1 MTLWM
6 SSHFLSFLVF
16 APAAL
21 GLALLAFPER
31 QARLAKLLALLAAA
45 AVFGV
50 SLRALG
56 FAPDGANWLFLEHRP
71 WFSVAGLPV
80 DYRLGL
86 DGLNLWLALLTTFLV
101 PVTMLATWD
110 SLTRREGAFAALLLL
125 LETGVLGALLSQ
137 DMLFFYLFWEGMLI
151 PTTFMIWIW
160 GGEDRRY
167 AGTKYFLYLAAG
179 SLVWLVGLLYL
190 AGQAGSFAPELM
202 AQAASQLPF
211 HTQAW
216 LFLAFLL
223 AFAIKFPLFPLHTW
237 MPDAYA
243 QAPTGA
249 VPVGMLVKL
258 GGYGFL
264 RFVIPILPA
273 AVAHYSKT
281 LAVLAVLAIVYGA
294 LVALVQRDMK
304 KLVAYSSLS
313 HMGFVLLGLAS
324 LSVIGIQGALL
335 QIVNLGITTTAL
347 FLLTGMLEDRAGTT
361 MIADFGGVASKA
373 PVLAGFW
380 ILAAMAGIGLPL
392 TNGFVGEFL
401 ILNGAFTSGFAWGR
415 AAACFATLGVLLA
428 AAYLL
433 WMTKRV
439 FWGAPNADPESG
451 TAKVARDLS
460 LRELAVLVPLAGLIL
475 WIGIHPR
482 TFLAPSE
489 RPVAQLL
496 SDAGAPAPRWAPQP
510 AALPAPPPS
519 TEAHP

>member
-1 MTLWM
+1 MSLWM
-6 SSHFLSFLVF
+6 NFHFLSFLVF
-16 APAAL
+16 APAVA
-21 GLALLAFPER
+21 GLLMLLFPQR
-31 QARLAKLLALLAAA
+31 QSRLVKLLAILLATAI
-45 AVFGV
+45 FGV
-50 SLRALG
+50 SLRALA
-56 FAPDGANWLFLEHRP
+56 FTPDAANWLFLEHRP

-80 DYRLGL
+80 EYRFGL
-86 DGLNLWLALLTTFLV
+86 DGLNLWLVLLTTFLV
-101 PVTMLATWD
+101 PLTMLATWN
-110 SLTRREGAFAALLLL
+110 SLTQREGTFAALMLM

-151 PTTFMIWIW
+151 PTYFMIGVW

-167 AGTKYFLYLAAG
+167 AANKYFLYLASG

-190 AGQAGSFAPELM
+190 AGQAGSFAPALM
-202 AQAASQLPF
+202 AQAATQLPF

-237 MPDAYA
+237 MPDVYA
-243 QAPTGA
+243 QAPTAA

-273 AVAHYSKT
+273 AAAHYSKT
-281 LAVLAVLAIVYGA
+281 LAVVGVLAILYGG

-324 LSVIGIQGALL
+324 LSVIGVQGALF
-335 QIVNLGITTTAL
+335 QILTLGISTTAV
-347 FLLTGMLEDRAGTT
+347 FLLIGMLQDRSGTT
-361 MIADFGGVASKA
+361 MIADFGGVASKM
-373 PVLAGFW
+373 PLLTGFW
-380 ILAAMAGIGLPL
+380 ILAVLASIGFPS

-401 ILNGAFTSGFAWGR
+401 ILTGTFTSGLPWGR
-415 AAACFATLGVLLA
+415 VAACLATGGVLLS

-433 WMTKRV
+433 WLTKRV
-439 FWGAPNADPESG
+439 FWGAENADPDCG
-451 TAKVARDLS
+451 TAKLTADLN
-460 LRELAVLVPLAGLIL
+460 LRELTVLIPLAAIIL
-475 WIGIHPR
+475 WMGVHPR
-482 TFLAPSE
+482 TFLASSE

-496 SDAGAPAPRWAPQP
+496 SDAQAPSA
-510 AALPAPPPS
+510 S
-519 TEAHP
+519 TVPTEVHE

>member
-1 MTLWM
+1 MSLWM
-6 SSHFLSFLVF
+6 STHFLSFLVF
-16 APAAL
+16 APAFAGQL
-21 GLALLAFPER
+21 LLAFPER
-31 QARLAKLLALLAAA
+31 QARLAKLLGLLVALAI
-45 AVFGV
+45 FGV

-56 FAPDGANWLFLEHRP
+56 LTPDGANWLFLEHRP
-71 WFSVAGLPV
+71 WFSVAGVPV

-86 DGLNLWLALLTTFLV
+86 DGLNLWLVLLSTFLV
-101 PVTMLATWD
+101 PLTMLATWT
-110 SLTRREGAFAALLLL
+110 SLKQREGVFAGLFLL

-151 PTTFMIWIW
+151 PTYFMIGVW

-167 AGTKYFLYLAAG
+167 AANKYFLYLVSG

-190 AGQAGSFAPELM
+190 AAQAGSFAPELM
-202 AQAASQLPF
+202 AQAATRLPF
-211 HTQAW
+211 HAQAW

-243 QAPTGA
+243 QAPTAA

-273 AVAHYSKT
+273 AAAHYSKT
-281 LAVLAVLAIVYGA
+281 LAALAVIAIIYGA

-313 HMGFVLLGLAS
+313 HMGFALLGLAS
-324 LSVIGIQGALL
+324 LTVIGVQGAVL
-335 QIVNLGITTTAL
+335 QMVNLGITTTAV
-347 FLLTGMLEDRAGTT
+347 FLMIGMLQDRTGTT
-361 MIADFGGVASKA
+361 MIADFGGVASRM
-373 PVLAGFW
+373 PILTGFW
-380 ILAAMAGIGLPL
+380 IVAAMASIGLPI

-401 ILNGAFTSGFAWGR
+401 IFNGAFISGFAWGR
-415 AAACFATLGVLLA
+415 MAACLATLGVLLA
-428 AAYLL
+428 AAYML

-439 FWGAPNADPESG
+439 FWGAENPDPDGG
-451 TAKVARDLS
+451 TAKLAGDLS
-460 LRELAVLVPLAGLIL
+460 FREIAVLVPLAALIL
-475 WIGIHPR
+475 WIGVHPR

-496 SDAGAPAPRWAPQP
+496 SDAQAPAPRWAPQTP
-510 AALPAPPPS
+510 SQAPAPS
-519 TEAHP
+519 EVHE

>member
-1 MTLWM
+1 MSLWM
-6 SSHFLSFLVF
+6 STHFLSFLVF
-16 APAAL
+16 TPALA
-21 GLALLAFPER
+21 GLLLLLFPER
-31 QARLAKLLALLAAA
+31 QARLAKLLGLLAALA
-45 AVFGV
+45 LFGV

-56 FAPDGANWLFLEHRP
+56 LTPDAGNWLFLEHRP

-86 DGLNLWLALLTTFLV
+86 DGLNLWLVLLTTFLV
-101 PVTMLATWD
+101 PLTMLATWN
-110 SLTRREGAFAALLLL
+110 SLKRREGTFAGLFLL

-151 PTTFMIWIW
+151 PTTFMIGVW

-167 AGTKYFLYLAAG
+167 AANKYFLYLVSG

-190 AGQAGSFAPELM
+190 ASQAGSFAPELM
-202 AQAASQLPF
+202 AQAASNLPF

-243 QAPTGA
+243 QAPTAA

-273 AVAHYSKT
+273 AAAHYSKT
-281 LAVLAVLAIVYGA
+281 LAVLAVIAIIYGA

-324 LSVIGIQGALL
+324 LTVIGVQGAVL
-335 QIVNLGITTTAL
+335 QMVNLGLTTTAV
-347 FLLTGMLEDRAGTT
+347 FLMIGMLQDRAGTT
-361 MIADFGGVASKA
+361 LIADFGGAASRM
-373 PVLAGFW
+373 PILTGFW
-380 ILAAMAGIGLPL
+380 ILAAMASIGLPL

-401 ILNGAFTSGFAWGR
+401 VFNGAFTSGFAWGR
-415 AAACFATLGVLLA
+415 MAACLATLGVLLA
-428 AAYLL
+428 AAYML
-433 WMTKRV
+433 WMTKRI
-439 FWGAPNADPESG
+439 FWGAENTDPDGG
-451 TAKVARDLS
+451 TAKLGDDLS
-460 LRELAVLVPLAGLIL
+460 FREIAVLVPLAALIL
-475 WIGIHPR
+475 WIGVHPR
-482 TFLAPSE
+482 PFLAPSE
-489 RPVAQLL
+489 RPVARLL
-496 SDAGAPAPRWAPQP
+496 SDAQAPAPRWAPQAIP
-510 AALPAPPPS
+510 ARGDAAI
-519 TEAHP
+519 EVHE

>member
-1 MTLWM
+1 M
-6 SSHFLSFLVF
+6 STHFLSFLVF
-16 APAAL
+16 APAFAGQL
-21 GLALLAFPER
+21 LLAFPER
-31 QARLAKLLALLAAA
+31 QARLAKLLGLLVALAI
-45 AVFGV
+45 FGV

-56 FAPDGANWLFLEHRP
+56 LTPDGANWLFLEHRP
-71 WFSVAGLPV
+71 WFSVAGVPV

-86 DGLNLWLALLTTFLV
+86 DGLNLWLVLLSTFLV
-101 PVTMLATWD
+101 PLTMLATWT
-110 SLTRREGAFAALLLL
+110 SLKQREGVFAGLFLL

-151 PTTFMIWIW
+151 PTYFMIGVW

-167 AGTKYFLYLAAG
+167 AANKYFLYLVSG

-190 AGQAGSFAPELM
+190 AAQAGSFAPELM
-202 AQAASQLPF
+202 AQAATQLPF
-211 HTQAW
+211 HAQAW

-243 QAPTGA
+243 QAPTAA

-273 AVAHYSKT
+273 AAAHYSKT
-281 LAVLAVLAIVYGA
+281 LAVLAVIAIIYGA

-313 HMGFVLLGLAS
+313 HMGFALLGLAS
-324 LSVIGIQGALL
+324 LTVIGVQGAVL
-335 QIVNLGITTTAL
+335 QMVNLGITTTAV
-347 FLLTGMLEDRAGTT
+347 FLMIGMLQDRTGTT
-361 MIADFGGVASKA
+361 MIADFGGVASRM
-373 PVLAGFW
+373 PILTGFW
-380 ILAAMAGIGLPL
+380 IVAAMASIGLPI

-401 ILNGAFTSGFAWGR
+401 IFNGAFISGFAWGR
-415 AAACFATLGVLLA
+415 MAACLATLGVLLA
-428 AAYLL
+428 AAYML

-439 FWGAPNADPESG
+439 FWGAENPDPDGG
-451 TAKVARDLS
+451 TAKLAGDLS
-460 LRELAVLVPLAGLIL
+460 FREIAVLVPLAALIL
-475 WIGIHPR
+475 WIGVHPR

-496 SDAGAPAPRWAPQP
+496 SDAQAPAPRWAPQTP
-510 AALPAPPPS
+510 SQAPAPS
-519 TEAHP
+519 EVHE